1 MRAHLP
7 NTSRSGVVARSAVLL
22 LVAAVTAG
30 ALGGCGGS
38 GSPSAET
45 LVNDTFASHKPAE
58 SGRVRLSFV
67 LSTVSSRGA
76 RGASDV
82 LAVRLRGPFQS
93 LGPARLPRFA
103 LQIALSSRGRRS
115 SGRPSAP
122 RTLRAGVTSTAGALF
137 VELAGTQFLAPPAT
151 VQALLQG
158 YAQASGT
165 ASSSPG
171 GSPLARLGLDARGWL
186 VHPRV
191 AGPARVAGAE
201 TTHIVAGVDVAR
213 FLADMRKL
221 SAAVAPLALGAGTP
235 GSGLLSPALAAALS
249 SSVRSARAN
258 IYTGARD
265 HLLRRL
271 SLALAIAPTA
281 RTRPSLGGLRLATLR
296 LLFGLTD
303 LNQPQR
309 ILAPSNPQPFTKLL
323 PALERL
329 GLIAPRQ
336 PRR

>member
-1 MRAHLP
+1 
-7 NTSRSGVVARSAVLL
+7 
-22 LVAAVTAG
+22 
-30 ALGGCGGS
+30 
-38 GSPSAET
+38 
-45 LVNDTFASHKPAE
+45 VNDTFASHKPAE

-67 LSTVSSRGA
+67 LSTVSSHGA

-82 LAVRLRGPFQS
+82 FAVRLRGPFQS
-93 LGPARLPRFA
+93 LGPERLPRFA
-103 LQIALSSRGRRS
+103 LQVAVSSRGRGS
-115 SGRPSAP
+115 SGRPSAA
-122 RTLRAGVTSTAGALF
+122 RTLQAGLTSTAGELF

-151 VQALLQG
+151 VQALQQG

-171 GSPLARLGLDARGWL
+171 GSSLGRFGLDARAWL
-186 VHPRV
+186 VHPTL
-191 AGPARVAGAE
+191 ARSARIEGAE
-201 TTHIVAGVDVAR
+201 TTHILAGVNVAR
-213 FLADMRKL
+213 FLADTRTL
-221 SAAVAPLALGAGTP
+221 SAAVAPLALAAGTP

-271 SLALAIAPTA
+271 SLALAVVPTA
-281 RTRPSLGGLRLATLR
+281 RTGPSLGGLRRATLR
-296 LLFGLTD
+296 ILLQLSD

-309 ILAPSNPQPFTKLL
+309 ILAPSSPQPSTKLL

-329 GLIAPRQ
+329 GLIAPRP